1 MKGDGKQFVRV
12 CAEQDKVADHLDSP
26 FRLCLGKALTVP
38 MIKDIHSYRL
48 LPGCSLLMVVS
59 GQGIPAISS
68 CNIWA
73 VLLKKPEAGN
83 S

>member
-1 MKGDGKQFVRV
+1 MKGAGKQFVHV

-26 FRLCLGKALTVP
+26 FRLCLGKVLIVP
-38 MIKDIHSYRL
+38 MIKDVHSYRL